1 MGRDANLF
9 ELSRTRDAM
18 VPAWTAVRS
27 AQLAAPPGA
36 RISAPMERCEMKAGL
51 IYEIEPVKPHAAD
64 HEYRVFW
71 ETMAQI
77 ELADRL
83 GYDSGWTLARHFL
96 NELSFFSSP
105 ELFLSCVTPRTTH

>member
-18 VPAWTAVRS
+18 VLAWAGVRS

-51 IYEIEPVKPHAAD
+51 IYEIESVRPHAAD

-83 GYDSGWTLARHFL
+83 GYDSVWTVEHHFL
-96 NELSFFSSP
+96 NGCLCCSAP
-105 ELFLSCVTPRTTH
+105 EVVLPGVDHRAKE